1 MPPSPS
7 PRKSGDRRGRSATR
21 AGSVQT
27 EPPSRQ
33 PSPSRASPGSKAGS
47 SQRRAS
53 PKSGGSSSQRASK
66 QRASPSSASKQQV
79 LQLQPHPLHPE
90 FLCFGNSKTN
100 GTVLWSLLYTNLTW
114 GYIRLKYKYSV
125 ISVIDKR
132 LPDNTKKS
140 TIARS
145 WPMRL
150 LVVRT
155 GFRTSILS
163 PVAGLFQITRFI
175 PAAVPVLKGRANDK
189 WY

>member
-1 MPPSPS
+1 VPRLGQKPARRNDVRPPSLVGRAVS
-7 PRKSGDRRGRSATR
+7 VRRSSVPRRPARRNNR
-21 AGSVQT
+21 
-27 EPPSRQ
+27 
-33 PSPSRASPGSKAGS
+33 
-47 SQRRAS
+47 
-53 PKSGGSSSQRASK
+53 
-66 QRASPSSASKQQV
+66 